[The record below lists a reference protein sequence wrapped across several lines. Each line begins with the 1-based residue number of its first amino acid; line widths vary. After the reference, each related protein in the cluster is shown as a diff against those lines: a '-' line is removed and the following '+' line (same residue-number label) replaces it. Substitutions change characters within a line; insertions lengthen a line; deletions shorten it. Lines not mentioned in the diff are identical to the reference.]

1 VPRLKILSGAEQML
15 FDRPPRVSAA
25 ERRRIFEL
33 PVAVW
38 SAADEIEPLS
48 SRVGFLVSAGYFRLT
63 RRFFPP
69 SDFHERD
76 ISYVAARLK
85 IDGSRFERAPYSVR
99 TARRHRSQILE
110 LAGFRPFDSDAAQL
124 LESELETMSRSH
136 PGPVQ
141 LFWRAADWLVAKR
154 IEVPTSFRLT
164 DAVSR
169 AIQQHG
175 RAIAK
180 LSADAMTDE
189 VRSLLDSMFLRDE
202 ADPSQS
208 PFRLTLLRKLS
219 QSTRPAKIRE
229 RLGDLEVLT
238 ELHAKVAPILS
249 VMKLGPDGI
258 RYFASSVARMRT
270 TNLRRRSD
278 DDIRLH
284 LLAFIAHQYYRLH
297 DNLVDVLLG
306 SVQTSENAAVREH
319 ATGASM
325 SVNGMTVQR
334 RSCWT
339 ISTQR
344 FSRSYVRYGKPSSM
358 IC

>member
-1 VPRLKILSGAEQML
+1 
-15 FDRPPRVSAA
+15 
-25 ERRRIFEL
+25 
-33 PVAVW
+33 
-38 SAADEIEPLS
+38 
-48 SRVGFLVSAGYFRLT
+48 LT
-63 RRFFPP
+63 RRFFLP
-69 SDFHERD
+69 SDFHDRD
-76 ISYVAARLK
+76 ISYIAARLK

-124 LESELETMSRSH
+124 LESELEIMSRSH

-141 LFWRAADWLVAKR
+141 LFWRAVDWLVAKR
-154 IEVPTSFRLT
+154 IEVHTSFRLT

-229 RLGDLEVLT
+229 RLEDLEVLK

-249 VMKLGPDGI
+249 VMKLDPDGI

-284 LLAFIAHQYYRLH
+284 LLAFIAHH
-297 DNLVDVLLG
+297 
-306 SVQTSENAAVREH
+306 
-319 ATGASM
+319 
-325 SVNGMTVQR
+325 
-334 RSCWT
+334 
-339 ISTQR
+339 
-344 FSRSYVRYGKPSSM
+344 
-358 IC
+358 